1 MYIKKILVLIVL
13 LGVVVC
19 GVIAYNIY
27 TAIFSENTAF
37 ENKEAYVFIPTQA
50 IFEDVVTEI
59 APLLKDVEAFKEI
72 AKRKGYIENIKG
84 GHYVITK
91 GMNTNDIINTIRSR
105 NTPIKIAFNNQER
118 IQDLA
123 GRIGRQLET
132 DSLTLLNVMT
142 DDNFLKTKGFTSTD
156 MLSMYIPNSYELFWN
171 SSPEAFRDRMFK
183 EYERFWN
190 KNRLDKA
197 NALGYTPQ
205 EVYTLAA
212 IVQKETAKVEE
223 RPRVA
228 GVYINRLKKGIKLDA
243 DPTVIYALKK
253 KKNDWDMVVKRV
265 LYKDLETNSPYNTY
279 RNAGL
284 PPGPIFMPD
293 ISAIDAVLNYE
304 RHKYYY
310 FVADVENFGYHKFAK
325 TLSQHNANS
334 ASYKRWINKQGIHR

>member
-310 FVADVENFGYHKFAK
+310 FVADVEIIKVSNFRSLFD
-325 TLSQHNANS
+325 QE
-334 ASYKRWINKQGIHR
+334 